1 MSLCAFQGYFWN
13 AAWLDPSLWE
23 TDLTNRSDYDAF
35 AASVASLPQVRPD
48 TPGLST
54 ADIEEAIKLWFDAA
68 EQLVPLSRSFGAR
81 NYVLPAGFLERQT
94 LPGTWRGWR
103 RCRRRTP
110 SADRRRL
117 AATCPQIRV

>member
-81 NYVLPAGFLERQT
+81 NYVLPARFLERQT
-94 LPGTWRGWR
+94 LPGHVAGMAPLQEKDPK
-103 RCRRRTP
+103 CGE
-110 SADRRRL
+110 
-117 AATCPQIRV
+117 AAASCDVPAN